1 MSELGTRL
9 RGFDG
14 KHTAGLDALAKTL
27 RPDDIDELCRL
38 AVSDEAKLQIA
49 STWLLK
55 RLAERGHK
63 LDAGQSA
70 AVLMVLESG
79 GHWQARLHALQML
92 ESLSVGDDE
101 AEALWTLLVI
111 QLQTD
116 KKFIR
121 AWAYHG
127 LAALADGQPRYR
139 KRAATRLRRAQ
150 GEAASVRARIRRLRK
165 RYDWL
170 EAALS

>member
-1 MSELGTRL
+1 M
-9 RGFDG
+9 
-14 KHTAGLDALAKTL
+14 A
-27 RPDDIDELCRL
+27 
-38 AVSDEAKLQIA
+38 
-49 STWLLK
+49 
-55 RLAERGHK
+55 
-63 LDAGQSA
+63 
-70 AVLMVLESG
+70 VLESG

-92 ESLSVGDDE
+92 ESLSVGEDE
-101 AEALWTLLVI
+101 AEALWTLLLG

-127 LAALADGQPRYR
+127 LALLADGQPRYR
-139 KRAATRLRRAQ
+139 KRAATRLRRTQ